1 MKFFWFLQVL
11 FFLAML
17 LVNSSVAPNAPAPP
31 STGDPITEPLRP
43 PPRKVSGSW
52 PRRNS

>member
-17 LVNSSVAPNAPAPP
+17 LINPSVAPNAPAPP
-31 STGDPITEPLRP
+31 SSGDPHTETLRP

-52 PRRNS
+52 P